1 MDIHIFP
8 QKKMAGTL
16 TKSSEKR
23 TKNVDIIYLRVC
35 APGVSSL
42 PGDADDVHEVGSTSA
57 W

>member
-1 MDIHIFP
+1 MFP
-8 QKKMAGTL
+8 QNKRWVVHSQNL
-16 TKSSEKR
+16 REKR
-23 TKNVDIIYLRVC
+23 PKKTWIYLRVC